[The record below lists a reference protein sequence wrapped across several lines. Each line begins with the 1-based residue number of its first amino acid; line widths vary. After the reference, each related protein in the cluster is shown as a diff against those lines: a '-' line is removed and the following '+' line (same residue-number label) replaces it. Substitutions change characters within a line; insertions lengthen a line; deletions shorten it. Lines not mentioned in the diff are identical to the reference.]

1 MTTQTKQITISTS
14 IKEDLYEKLEQ
25 HSQKSDRP
33 IAYILR
39 KALKEF
45 FEKEKLKEKLNE
57 KK

>member
-1 MTTQTKQITISTS
+1 MTTQTKQITISTA
-14 IKEDLYEKLEQ
+14 IKEDLLEELKQ

-39 KALKEF
+39 KALEEF
-45 FEKEKLKEKLNE
+45 LQKEKLKEKLKE